1 MKILISL
8 PVPLVRRLSARFL
21 PSLLILL
28 LMTGAALAQ
37 SRGPISVSL
46 ASQKVQAQA
55 DGQEIRVSAEQA
67 KPGDVLEYVATYRNT
82 STAGVRHLEPTLPI
96 PAGLEFLPGT
106 ARPPPAKASV
116 DGRVFEPLPLRR
128 VVKLPDGRVEEQL
141 VPLAEYRA
149 LRWAI
154 GDLAAG
160 QSTNIVA
167 RVRVSPGVIVP
178 IAAK

>member
-1 MKILISL
+1 MKILITL

-21 PSLLILL
+21 PSLLLL
-28 LMTGAALAQ
+28 VIMTGAALAQ
-37 SRGPISVSL
+37 SRGPVSVAL
-46 ASQKVQAQA
+46 VSQKVQAQA
-55 DGQEIRVSAEQA
+55 DGQELRVTAEKA

-82 STAGVRHLEPTLPI
+82 SRAGVRHLEPTLPI
-96 PAGLEFLPGT
+96 PAGLEYLPGS

-128 VVKLPDGRVEEQL
+128 VVKFADGRVEEQL

-149 LRWAI
+149 LRWAF

-160 QSTNIVA
+160 QSTNVVA

-178 IAAK
+178 VTVK

>member
-1 MKILISL
+1 MKTLIIL
-8 PVPLVRRLSARFL
+8 PLMRKLSARFL
-21 PSLLILL
+21 PSLLLL
-28 LMTGAALAQ
+28 AMMAGAAFAQ
-37 SRGPISVSL
+37 GRGPVSVSL
-46 ASQKVQAQA
+46 TSQKVQAQTN
-55 DGQEIRVSAEQA
+55 GQEVSVSAETA
-67 KPGDVLEYVATYRNT
+67 RPGDVIEYVATYQNI
-82 STAGVRHLEPTLPI
+82 SKSGVRNLEPTLPI
-96 PAGLEFLPGT
+96 PAGLEYLPDT

-128 VVKLPDGRVEEQL
+128 VVKLADGRVERQL

-149 LRWAI
+149 LRWTV

-178 IAAK
+178 VAVR